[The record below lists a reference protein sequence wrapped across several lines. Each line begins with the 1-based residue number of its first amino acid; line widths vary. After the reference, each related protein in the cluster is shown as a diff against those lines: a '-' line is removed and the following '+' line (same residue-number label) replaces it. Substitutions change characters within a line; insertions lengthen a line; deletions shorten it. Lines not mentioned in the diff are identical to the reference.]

1 MTAELTTGTA
11 SPARVWVDD
20 HHPVFRRGLVACLL
34 AEGFTVAGESAAL
47 RPHPDLSG
55 VDVLLF
61 EAEGGGLAGALAL
74 RAGDAVELVALV
86 TSYDSPVALD
96 GIECGV
102 AAVLVRGEL
111 GPHTLSAAI
120 ASVMTGNSAM
130 PTALVP
136 RLLDKA
142 ARSGSTG
149 PHPLSSRELAVLR
162 SLSEGDDTEE
172 IAEALG
178 YSVRTVK
185 NIVHDLLMKTN
196 CRNRAHA
203 VALATR
209 QGLI

>member
-1 MTAELTTGTA
+1 MQPQGQDV
-11 SPARVWVDD
+11 RVWVDD
-20 HHPVFRRGLVACLL
+20 EHPIFRRGLVSCL
-34 AEGFTVAGESAAL
+34 AVEGFTIAGESVSL
-47 RPHPDLSG
+47 RPMPDLADI
-55 VDVLLF
+55 DVLLF
-61 EAEGGGLAGALAL
+61 QAERAALARVL
-74 RAGDAVELVALV
+74 TLHETRSAWMVALV
-86 TSYDSPVALD
+86 ASADEPLAFEL
-96 GIECGV
+96 IERGM
-102 AAVLVRGEL
+102 AAVLLRNEV
-111 GPHTLSAAI
+111 GPQALVAAI
-120 ASVMTGNSAM
+120 RSVVNGNSAL
-130 PTALVP
+130 PAELVP

-142 ARSGSTG
+142 ARTGSGG
-149 PHPLSSRELAVLR
+149 PHPLTSRELAVLR

>member
-1 MTAELTTGTA
+1 MQPTPTQVHDV
-11 SPARVWVDD
+11 RVWVDD
-20 HHPVFRRGLVACLL
+20 QHPIFRRGLVSCLV
-34 AEGFTVAGESAAL
+34 AEGFAIAGESASL
-47 RPHPDLSG
+47 RPLPDLAEL
-55 VDVLLF
+55 DVLLF
-61 EAEGGGLAGALAL
+61 QAERGALARVL
-74 RAGDAVELVALV
+74 TMHETRSVSLVALLA
-86 TSYDSPVALD
+86 SRDEPLALD
-96 GIECGV
+96 LIERGVGAVLLRNDVGPLALV
-102 AAVLVRGEL
+102 AAIQSVL
-111 GPHTLSAAI
+111 S
-120 ASVMTGNSAM
+120 GNSAL
-130 PTALVP
+130 PAELVP

-142 ARSGSTG
+142 ARTGAGG
-149 PHPLSSRELAVLR
+149 PHPLTSRELAVLR